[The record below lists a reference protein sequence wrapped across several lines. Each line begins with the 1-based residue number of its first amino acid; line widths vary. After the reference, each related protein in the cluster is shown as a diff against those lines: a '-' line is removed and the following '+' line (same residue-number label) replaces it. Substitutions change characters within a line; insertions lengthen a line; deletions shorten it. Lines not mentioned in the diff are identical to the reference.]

1 MVPASVPR
9 VHHALWPAW
18 CTSLACCAT
27 VCMGPQAQ
35 CGLCTCVLLCVAHG
49 NPRPQTP
56 QCAWDWQLGGTYSHT
71 HMSLSSAT
79 PLPPKRCDFCHTF
92 LPGSP
97 PPPTVIS
104 VTKSAVKPSL
114 GRRLVDCQNR
124 DMASATVAIV
134 VVTIARH
141 CPRSLRCSWI

>member
-79 PLPPKRCDFCHTF
+79 PLPPTLSHFCHTF

-97 PPPTVIS
+97 LPPTVIS
-104 VTKSAVKPSL
+104 VTKSAVKPSHTRLETEELYSIL
-114 GRRLVDCQNR
+114 GLE
-124 DMASATVAIV
+124 
-134 VVTIARH
+134 TILILLMRWCDIH
-141 CPRSLRCSWI
+141 I